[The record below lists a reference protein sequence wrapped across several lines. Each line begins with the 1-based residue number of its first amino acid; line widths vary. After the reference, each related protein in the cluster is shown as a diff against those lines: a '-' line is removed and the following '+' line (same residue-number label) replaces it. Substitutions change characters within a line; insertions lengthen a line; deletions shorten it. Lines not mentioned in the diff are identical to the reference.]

1 MLQPINFD
9 NEDDDDDYRPS
20 RGYQQ
25 PNNSDDMA
33 RLMQALIGQFAG
45 GRQQPAQPMSQM
57 PPQRQGPLDRSNFY
71 NRYKEGVFF
80 PTKNL
85 VETGM
90 KGGQSL
96 MDLLRN
102 RESGGNY
109 RAKNSLG
116 FLGGYQ
122 FGAPALESVG
132 YLKKGAGRLGNQALN
147 NPNNWKIPGGK
158 EAYLANKELQDKAFQ
173 QLAKLHENQLR
184 RMNLITDQT
193 DKKTI
198 NAMLAAAHL
207 SGPGGVKALLKG
219 KNRKDAYG
227 TGAKEYF
234 NLGLKAK
241 T

>member
-1 MLQPINFD
+1 MLPKLTFED
-9 NEDDDDDYRPS
+9 NDDDYDYPS
-20 RGYQQ
+20 RNDYQQ
-25 PNNSDDMA
+25 PDNSENMA
-33 RLMQALIGQFAG
+33 RLMQALMGQYG
-45 GRQQPAQPMSQM
+45 QGRQQPTQAVSQM
-57 PPQRQGPLDRSNFY
+57 PQDRSSYY
-71 NRYKEGVFF
+71 NRYQNQTSF

-85 VETGM
+85 AQSGI
-90 KGGQSL
+90 KGSNSL
-96 MDLLRN
+96 MDLLLR

-109 RAKNSLG
+109 KAQNSLG

-132 YLKKGAGRLGNQALN
+132 YLKKGAGRLGNKALN
-147 NPNNWKIPGGK
+147 NPSNWTIPGGK
-158 EAYLANKELQDKAFQ
+158 EAYLANKQLQDRAFL

-184 RMNLITDQT
+184 RMGHINDKT
-193 DKKTI
+193 DKKTV
-198 NAMLAAAHL
+198 NAMIAAAHL

-241 T
+241 I